1 MDNVESKPNIQ
12 DMHEG
17 AYPKKRRSVLL
28 ASLPRSSIG
37 HKRIA
42 GQVLGP
48 FLFLAGFEISR
59 LRLRFLAG

>member
-28 ASLPRSSIG
+28 ASLPRSSVG

-48 FLFLAGFEISR
+48 FLFLAG
-59 LRLRFLAG
+59 